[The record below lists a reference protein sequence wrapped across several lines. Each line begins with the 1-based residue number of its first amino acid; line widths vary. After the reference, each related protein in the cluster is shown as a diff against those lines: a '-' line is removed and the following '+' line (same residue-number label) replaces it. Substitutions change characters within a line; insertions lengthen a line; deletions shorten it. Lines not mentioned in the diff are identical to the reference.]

1 MEQQIQQ
8 MKAILCRLPKA
19 VLVELLIAQTTA
31 AEELPKAPLIQHV
44 PRPYKPRAEVTR
56 RKWTPE
62 QDEALIY
69 AVKQGRKSYREIG
82 QLLGRTHKATCQRTV
97 ILRNRGLL

>member
-31 AEELPKAPLIQHV
+31 AEELPKAPLIQQA
-44 PRPYKPRAEVTR
+44 PRRYTQSVEITR

-62 QDEALIY
+62 QDQALIY
-69 AVKQGRKSYREIG
+69 AIQQGRKGYREIG
-82 QLLGRTHKATCQRTV
+82 QLLGRTHKATCQRAV